1 MKILIAGFQHETNT
15 FAPTKAK
22 WEDFVHGGGM
32 PSMTHGEDVFKLRGI
47 NIPIAGFLNA
57 MHNCSHELVPVIW
70 ANACPSA
77 EVTEDA
83 YERISDIIVGAAAKT
98 KPDGVYLDIHG
109 AMVAEHVNDGE
120 GELSDAASVL
130 DWLQQYN
137 TNSKICWVAGFSF
150 GSWVAMQL
158 LMRRPEL
165 NGFVSISPPANVRD
179 FSFLAPCPS
188 SGLIVHGDKDNIA
201 SFDSS
206 KILAEKLQKQKK
218 VDIKFKPIKGADHFY
233 ENYSEE
239 FSNIVDSYIKD
250 SLKS

>member
-1 MKILIAGFQHETNT
+1 M
-15 FAPTKAK
+15 
-22 WEDFVHGGGM
+22 
-32 PSMTHGEDVFKLRGI
+32 
-47 NIPIAGFLNA
+47 
-57 MHNCSHELVPVIW
+57 
-70 ANACPSA
+70 
-77 EVTEDA
+77 
-83 YERISDIIVGAAAKT
+83 
-98 KPDGVYLDIHG
+98 
-109 AMVAEHVNDGE
+109 
-120 GELSDAASVL
+120 
-130 DWLQQYN
+130 
-137 TNSKICWVAGFSF
+137 AGFSF
-150 GSWVAMQL
+150 GAWVAMQL

-165 NGFVSISPPANVRD
+165 NGFISVSPPANIRD

-233 ENYSEE
+233 ENFGEE